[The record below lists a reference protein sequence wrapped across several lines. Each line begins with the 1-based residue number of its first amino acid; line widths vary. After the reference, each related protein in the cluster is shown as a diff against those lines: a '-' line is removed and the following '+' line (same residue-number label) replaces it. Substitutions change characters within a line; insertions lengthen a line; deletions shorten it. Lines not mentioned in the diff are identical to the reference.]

1 MTRPDLRGNYG
12 GWQALDATPQEVS
25 RQSGTMVTGPASVR
39 AVKDGLDMLY
49 DTKFVTSEVNADI
62 LYHLQQEDLSFVA
75 VDSNLTRVGALVATK
90 TVGYFAMNDITNE
103 YKYPEG
109 SLEERV
115 SANQGRPLAGKH
127 HDIKF
132 SIDCADNLQYGQ
144 PIVFT
149 VACKSTSVTKLTVS
163 IIATVQLVNYVG
175 GVGRTVK
182 QYREAG
188 TIESNN
194 EGLTITVC
202 CFIESI
208 IPIMSYKQKNY

>member
-25 RQSGTMVTGPASVR
+25 KQSGTMVTGPASVR

-62 LYHLQQEDLSFVA
+62 LYHVQQEDSSFV
-75 VDSNLTRVGALVATK
+75 VIDSNLTRVGALVATK
-90 TVGYFAMNDITNE
+90 AVGYFAMNDITNE

-115 SANQGRPLAGKH
+115 SATQGRPQVGKQRNV
-127 HDIKF
+127 KF
-132 SIDCADNLQYGQ
+132 SINCASNLEYGR
-144 PIVFT
+144 PVVFT
-149 VACKSTSVTKLTVS
+149 VSCKSTAFTTLTVG

-182 QYREAG
+182 QYKEVE
-188 TIESNN
+188 TIERKD
-194 EGLTITVC
+194 EGLTTIT
-202 CFIESI
+202 
-208 IPIMSYKQKNY
+208 KTT